1 MALAL
6 RLLSAVALL
15 SLAFG
20 EVEHCCLISPL
31 LSAHAFANA
40 DIGFT
45 WCTPRQADDDNTHAI
60 LQRLADASQSLM
72 PVGDITVAEYNELR
86 HGQETMSKEVAF
98 IYASGPRCLSTHL
111 ALPTTPLVRTASSTS
126 ELRPALDLQLD
137 ALEAAVRKK
146 KMQVKVHVLPAAPG
160 VKVRHGRTVLSFGRR
175 RLTDVAV

>member
-6 RLLSAVALL
+6 RLLSAVAVL

-31 LSAHAFANA
+31 LSAHALANA

-98 IYASGPRCLSTHL
+98 ICASGPRPAVSPLTWPCQPRPWFARPLAPLSSDQRSTC
-111 ALPTTPLVRTASSTS
+111 SSMPW
-126 ELRPALDLQLD
+126 RQPFA
-137 ALEAAVRKK
+137 
-146 KMQVKVHVLPAAPG
+146 
-160 VKVRHGRTVLSFGRR
+160 RR
-175 RLTDVAV
+175 RCK